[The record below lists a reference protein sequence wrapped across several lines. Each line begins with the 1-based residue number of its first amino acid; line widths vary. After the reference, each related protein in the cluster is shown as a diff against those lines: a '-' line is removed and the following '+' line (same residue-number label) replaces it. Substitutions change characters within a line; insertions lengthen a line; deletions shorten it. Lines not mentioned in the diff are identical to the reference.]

1 MLFVLSSNTPTCHHI
16 STNTLV
22 SFSLFQA
29 TGKGIY
35 ASNTKSYPCYT
46 INLCPADRH
55 DKAEKS
61 VKLFVIICHLQVTPI
76 RVLKVLIEHRLS
88 LYSFLSFLAFSPCL
102 STCPSDTECIIVYTT
117 GWCHHIYLYNMK
129 NYQDH
134 WISHRSPH
142 LYLKHDQLLLLLLLF
157 RKHIAR
163 QHQLGDKNL
172 VVIA

>member
-35 ASNTKSYPCYT
+35 ASNTESLTHVIPS
-46 INLCPADRH
+46 I
-55 DKAEKS
+55 S
-61 VKLFVIICHLQVTPI
+61 VQLTAMTRL
-76 RVLKVLIEHRLS
+76 RKVLNCLLSSATCKLHQSVCWKSWSSTVS

-102 STCPSDTECIIVYTT
+102 STCRSDTECIIVYTT

-129 NYQDH
+129 NYQEH

-157 RKHIAR
+157 RKHIAH
-163 QHQLGDKNL
+163 QHQLGVKNL